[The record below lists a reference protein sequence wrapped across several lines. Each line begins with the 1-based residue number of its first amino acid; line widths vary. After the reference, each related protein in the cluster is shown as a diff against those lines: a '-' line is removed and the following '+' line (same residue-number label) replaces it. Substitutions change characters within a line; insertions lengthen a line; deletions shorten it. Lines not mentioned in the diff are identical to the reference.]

1 MTDTEI
7 LEDLKK
13 IIHKQFGTD
22 PEEIEED
29 SYFDEDLNVT
39 DLELEDLVSL
49 LEDKY
54 NVKVDPNKLE
64 TFKKVSDLVSY
75 LYENV
80 DTAI

>member
-13 IIHKQFGTD
+13 IIHKQFGTEE
-22 PEEIEED
+22 EEIEED
-29 SYFDEDLNVT
+29 SYFDEDLNIT

-54 NVKVDPNKLE
+54 NVKVDPDKIQ

>member
-7 LEDLKK
+7 LEDLKR
-13 IIHKQFGTD
+13 IIHKQFGIE

-39 DLELEDLVSL
+39 DLELEDLIAT
-49 LEDKY
+49 LEEKHNIKIDPDKMT
-54 NVKVDPNKLE
+54 
-64 TFKKVSDLVSY
+64 TFKKVSDVVSY

-80 DTAI
+80 DTSA

>member
-13 IIHKQFGTD
+13 NIHKQFGTEE
-22 PEEIEED
+22 EEIEED
-29 SYFDEDLNVT
+29 SYFDEDLNIT
-39 DLELEDLVSL
+39 DLELEDLISL

-54 NVKVDPNKLE
+54 NIKVDPDKIQ

>member
-13 IIHKQFGTD
+13 IIHKEFGTEE
-22 PEEIEED
+22 EEIEED

-39 DLELEDLVSL
+39 DLELEDLIAL

-64 TFKKVSDLVSY
+64 AFKKVSDLVSY

>member
-13 IIHKQFGTD
+13 IIHKQFGTEE
-22 PEEIEED
+22 EEIEED
-29 SYFDEDLNVT
+29 SYFDEDLNIT
-39 DLELEDLVSL
+39 DLELEDLISL

-54 NVKVDPNKLE
+54 NVKVDPDKIQS
-64 TFKKVSDLVSY
+64 FKRVSDLVSY

>member
-13 IIHKQFGTD
+13 IIHKQFGTEE
-22 PEEIEED
+22 EEIEED
-29 SYFDEDLNVT
+29 SYFDEDLNIA
-39 DLELEDLVSL
+39 DLELEDLVAL

-54 NVKVDPNKLE
+54 NLKVDPNKLE
-64 TFKKVSDLVSY
+64 TFKRVSDLVSY